1 MLTKRVTYV
10 DFKGVERT
18 DDFRFHLNKAELM
31 EMEYGTDCGLS
42 EMVQRVMDTKDTPTI
57 MKIFKDLLVKSYG
70 IKSDDGRRFE
80 KTDEIRRA
88 FVEVPAYEIL
98 YMELA
103 TDSKAAAE
111 FVKGILPEDLVKQ
124 VEEMETANLTPAQ
137 IAARDAMK
145 NSK

>member
-1 MLTKRVTYV
+1 
-10 DFKGVERT
+10 
-18 DDFRFHLNKAELM
+18 M
-31 EMEYGTDCGLS
+31 ES
-42 EMVQRVMDTKDTPTI
+42 
-57 MKIFKDLLVKSYG
+57 
-70 IKSDDGRRFE
+70 
-80 KTDEIRRA
+80 
-88 FVEVPAYEIL
+88 PAYEIL

-111 FVKGILPEDLVKQ
+111 FVNGILPEDLVKQ